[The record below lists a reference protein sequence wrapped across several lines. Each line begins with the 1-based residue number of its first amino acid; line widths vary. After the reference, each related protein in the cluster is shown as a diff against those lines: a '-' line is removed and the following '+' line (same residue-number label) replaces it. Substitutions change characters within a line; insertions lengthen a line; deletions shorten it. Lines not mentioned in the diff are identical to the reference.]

1 MSDTEI
7 TVAITRRVRPGKEDE
22 FDAVYREMSERA
34 AGFDGHLGGG
44 HIRAAHPGGEHVIV
58 YRFDS
63 PEHLD
68 AWQDS
73 EDRQRLL
80 AELDSVIE
88 GDVREERSTGLE
100 FWFADPS
107 CAGESSAQ
115 AVEAGA
121 RDVDRP
127 VPDCLPAGT
136 AARSLLGAAT
146 RPRPYHALDGG
157 DRRTHDSCSH
167 ACSDAAAPWLP
178 ATGREAELAAVRS
191 GEGPLGEVSPLSAAA
206 WS

>member
-107 CAGESSAQ
+107 CAGESSPKRWKQ
-115 AVEAGA
+115 ALVTWIGLFPTVYLLGLLLGRFWEPLPDLARIMLSTAVTVVLMTVAVMPALTRLLRGFLRPGA
-121 RDVDRP
+121 RP
-127 VPDCLPAGT
+127 
-136 AARSLLGAAT
+136 S
-146 RPRPYHALDGG
+146 
-157 DRRTHDSCSH
+157 
-167 ACSDAAAPWLP
+167 
-178 ATGREAELAAVRS
+178 
-191 GEGPLGEVSPLSAAA
+191 
-206 WS
+206 